1 MRVTP
6 EQIEKAKQIDLLT
19 YLQSYEPNN
28 LKKISHDTWCTKE
41 HDSLKISN
49 GKWHWFSRHIGGK
62 TALDYLIKV
71 KGISFVQA
79 VEIITGYSAVLPPVY
94 TPAQKSN
101 QPKTLELPESNSDI
115 CAVRRYLK
123 SRGIAD
129 AIIDY
134 CRNNRLLYED
144 AKYHNCIFLGYDG
157 NTPKYGAV
165 RSTNSDFKRDLT
177 GSDKRFSFF
186 IPAES
191 KTQTVH
197 LFESAIDLLSY
208 ATLELRHGQSR
219 HDDLLSLAGVYKT
232 ENKQDIPLALKTY
245 LDRHKETK
253 VIYLHLDNDEVGRTA
268 TRQITDALSAEY
280 TVIDQPP
287 QSGKDFNDFLKNE
300 IQKKAKGAGAMKI
313 KIYQINMDR
322 DNGSYSFTN
331 YENTIRRT
339 GGGIRSSIY
348 DCVFDGEVACKGL
361 EEVYEKFNIDSPPG
375 FKGHSLSVS
384 DIVEIAES
392 DSVEKGYYFCD
403 SIGFKKI
410 DFEPEK
416 AEKNMDN
423 KITVVL
429 VEPGK
434 LARIAQIGTSLS
446 ELQAA
451 VDGNIETFYPYEEQV
466 CIVCNV

>member
-1 MRVTP
+1 MWVTP
-6 EQIEKAKQIDLLT
+6 EQIEKAKQMDLLT

-71 KGISFVQA
+71 KGVSFVQA

-134 CRNNRLLYED
+134 CRNNKLLYED

-157 NTPKYGAV
+157 DTPKYGAV

-208 ATLELRHGQSR
+208 ATLELRHGQPR

-245 LDRHKETK
+245 LDRRKETK

-300 IQKKAKGAGAMKI
+300 IQKKRK
-313 KIYQINMDR
+313 
-322 DNGSYSFTN
+322 
-331 YENTIRRT
+331 
-339 GGGIRSSIY
+339 
-348 DCVFDGEVACKGL
+348 
-361 EEVYEKFNIDSPPG
+361 
-375 FKGHSLSVS
+375 
-384 DIVEIAES
+384 
-392 DSVEKGYYFCD
+392 
-403 SIGFKKI
+403 
-410 DFEPEK
+410 
-416 AEKNMDN
+416 
-423 KITVVL
+423 
-429 VEPGK
+429 
-434 LARIAQIGTSLS
+434 
-446 ELQAA
+446 
-451 VDGNIETFYPYEEQV
+451 EQV
-466 CIVCNV
+466 R